1 MQIHSINTIVLYKF
15 TSQSI
20 KKRTIMT
27 TLTKIIVTTLLSILL
42 LSCNFD
48 VNFGSINGTGNVISA
63 ERNISEAFT
72 TVKTSHGL
80 DVYLTQGDDISLTVE
95 ADENLHDIIK
105 TEVENGTLTITASEN
120 IGRAESKKIRLTF
133 NDISKIKTTSGSDVY
148 STNTLI
154 VDDLEINST
163 SGSDVDLSIDTETLR
178 CKSTSGSQITLRG
191 RTNSLNA
198 KATSGSDIN
207 AEDLDARSSHVSA
220 TSGAGITVN
229 TKKELYA
236 NASSGGDITYYG
248 NPEKIEKSDGVSGH
262 ISQH

>member
-95 ADENLHDIIK
+95 ADENLQEIIQK
-105 TEVENGTLTITASEN
+105 FEMLSNNKPESEN
-120 IGRAESKKIRLTF
+120 FSLITPIHINMGEIAYG
-133 NDISKIKTTSGSDVY
+133 TSAGY
-148 STNTLI
+148 GELRF
-154 VDDLEINST
+154 
-163 SGSDVDLSIDTETLR
+163 TLR
-178 CKSTSGSQITLRG
+178 TWTQ
-191 RTNSLNA
+191 
-198 KATSGSDIN
+198 
-207 AEDLDARSSHVSA
+207 
-220 TSGAGITVN
+220 
-229 TKKELYA
+229 
-236 NASSGGDITYYG
+236 
-248 NPEKIEKSDGVSGH
+248 EKIETLSLT
-262 ISQH
+262 ILN